1 MSLAA
6 RPTVTRPHKPMTDP
20 PGEAGLSRRSILA
33 TVGAAVLAGCG
44 VGGARQGVG
53 RTRPRRPTPT
63 ATQTPIPTA
72 APTTTPAPRGP
83 ATYIANGSRAA
94 DGVALTFHGSGDVGL
109 TQELLA
115 SARRLSAPITV
126 FGVGTWM
133 QANPTIA
140 QQIVADRH
148 TLGNHTYTHPELGS
162 LNASAVADEIQR
174 CATVLDG
181 LEGNN
186 GRWFRP
192 SGIVIPTALI
202 LGQAGLAGYPV
213 SVGYDVDPLDY
224 QDPGSSVIVT
234 RVTQAL
240 RPGSIVSL
248 HTGHAGTVEAFP
260 ALVQLIRA
268 RNLKPVLIGDLV
280 KI

>member
-1 MSLAA
+1 
-6 RPTVTRPHKPMTDP
+6 MTDRP
-20 PGEAGLSRRSILA
+20 IAAGVSRRSVLA
-33 TVGAAVLAGCG
+33 TFGAAVLAGCG
-44 VGGARQGVG
+44 VTRAGKVVGSAR
-53 RTRPRRPTPT
+53 RRRLEPPS
-63 ATQTPIPTA
+63 
-72 APTTTPAPRGP
+72 TTTSAPRGP
-83 ATYIANGSRAA
+83 ATYVANGSRSANA
-94 DGVALTFHGSGDVGL
+94 VALTFHGSGDVGL

-115 SARRLSAPITV
+115 SAHELSAPITV

-133 QANPTIA
+133 QANPSIA
-140 QQIVADRH
+140 KQIVGGGH
-148 TLGNHTYTHPELGS
+148 TLGNHTYTHPNLGS
-162 LNASAVADEIQR
+162 LSATAVAAEIQQ
-174 CATVLDG
+174 CASVLDN
-181 LEGNN
+181 LEGSN

-192 SGIVIPTALI
+192 SGIVVPTELI
-202 LGQAGLAGYPV
+202 LDQAGLAGYPV

-224 QDPGSSVIVT
+224 EDPGSSAIVA

-268 RNLKPVLIGDLV
+268 RNLKPVLIGDLI